1 MMAAKPKAKT
11 APVCQ
16 SCRHAVDVGTAL
28 VCHRYP
34 PLPVVIKDEPRTMR
48 ASVNPGDR
56 ACGEYGSR
64 A

>member
-1 MMAAKPKAKT
+1 MASKRKA
-11 APVCQ
+11 ADPVCQ
-16 SCRHAVDVGTAL
+16 SCKHATEVGAAL

-34 PLPVVIKDEPRTMR
+34 PIPVVIKDEPRTMR
-48 ASVNPGDR
+48 VSVQPGDR